1 MTWSYV
7 VRRLLQSLIV
17 LKGVLVITFLML
29 HLTGDP
35 ASLMMPED
43 STTEE
48 IDEFR
53 QRMGFNDPLIVQYGR
68 FFVSA
73 LKFEF
78 GVSFRQGEPA
88 MKLVLERIP
97 ATAEL
102 ALAAILIALV
112 ISLPAGVISAT
123 RRNSVWDR
131 VSMLGALLGQSM
143 PNFWLGLMLLIVFAV
158 WLNLLPSHGRGGL
171 DHLILPA
178 VTSGLYATARITR
191 VLRSGMLDVLG
202 EDYVRTARSKGL
214 RENMV
219 IYQHALKNAAIP
231 VVTVIGLE
239 LGIVLGGTVVVETV
253 FAWPGVGRLT
263 VNAIMNDDFPIVQA
277 AVFFLAF
284 MFIFINLV
292 VDLLY
297 AWLDPRISYK

>member
-1 MTWSYV
+1 MWGYV
-7 VRRLLQSLIV
+7 VRRCLQSLVV

-29 HLTGDP
+29 HITGDP
-35 ASLMMPED
+35 ASVLMPED
-43 STTEE
+43 AQEDE
-48 IDEFR
+48 IADLR
-53 QRMGFNDPLIVQYGR
+53 RRMGFNDPLIVQYGR

-73 LKFEF
+73 LRFEF
-78 GVSFRQGEPA
+78 GISFRQGEPA
-88 MKLVLERIP
+88 MKLVLDKVP

-102 ALAAILIALV
+102 AFAAIFIALL
-112 ISLPAGVISAT
+112 ISIPAGVISAT
-123 RRNSVWDR
+123 RRNSIWDR
-131 VSMLGALLGQSM
+131 SSMLGALLGQSM
-143 PNFWLGLMLLIVFAV
+143 PNFWLGLILLLVFAV
-158 WLNLLPSHGRGGL
+158 WLNLVPSHGRGTFS
-171 DHLILPA
+171 HLILPA
-178 VTSGLYATARITR
+178 LTAGLYATARITR

-214 RENMV
+214 RENV
-219 IYQHALKNAAIP
+219 VVYQHALKNAAIP

-239 LGIVLGGTVVVETV
+239 LGIVLGGTVVTETV

-263 VNAIMNDDFPIVQA
+263 VNAILNDDFPVVQA

>member
-1 MTWSYV
+1 MYSYV
-7 VRRLLQSLIV
+7 IRRLLQSLIV
-17 LKGVLVITFLML
+17 LKGVLIITFLML

-43 STTEE
+43 ATTDE
-48 IDEFR
+48 IAEFR
-53 QRMGFNDPLIVQYGR
+53 QRMGFNDPLLAQYGR
-68 FFVSA
+68 FFWSA

-88 MKLVLERIP
+88 MKLVLDRVP

-102 ALAAILIALV
+102 ALAAIVIALL

-131 VSMLGALLGQSM
+131 LSMLGALLGQSM
-143 PNFWLGLMLLIVFAV
+143 PNFWLGLMFLLIFVV
-158 WLNLLPSHGRGGL
+158 WLNLLPSHGRGTFA
-171 DHLILPA
+171 HLVLPA
-178 VTSGLYATARITR
+178 MTAGLYATARITR

-263 VNAIMNDDFPIVQA
+263 VNAIMNDDFPVVQA

-284 MFIFINLV
+284 MFIFINLT